1 MVFLVFIS
9 FYLTHVPSSWSESYK
24 FFTEVFFIFLFLAIS
39 THLSTKCWRFTW
51 FKRWQRV
58 INCKILRCQH
68 CLNQLQQGNWKFN
81 QFLRKHRVK
90 HLSESYELTIT
101 YGLWKFYRPTDTL
114 NYGKIILKS
123 TNWFTT
129 NTQKSKCKSTKLIPY
144 NWHFTAGVF

>member
-1 MVFLVFIS
+1 MQDFKMPTL
-9 FYLTHVPSSWSESYK
+9 SESI
-24 FFTEVFFIFLFLAIS
+24 T
-39 THLSTKCWRFTW
+39 TR
-51 FKRWQRV
+51 
-58 INCKILRCQH
+58 
-68 CLNQLQQGNWKFN
+68 KFN

-129 NTQKSKCKSTKLIPY
+129 NTQKSKCKSTQLIPY
-144 NWHFTAGVF
+144 NWHLTTGVFKKINLQLSSKSLVLSFSDGNTLSYGAVTTYKEVQIIYFSSWF